1 MQKTIIILMLLV
13 FPLQSALAMTY
24 EDEGRIARD
33 FINLLEANNLIIH
46 DQEITWPIQMIADRL
61 ADHIK
66 EPVYSFKMHVV
77 KDRSVNAFTI
87 PDGHIFINVGTLLF
101 SKDMDEISAVIGHE
115 IGHSQM
121 RHIPE
126 DFEAQK
132 KISAATL
139 LGVLA
144 GTLLSAKNPEAG
156 TAMIFSS
163 LGGSQNIRL
172 AYSRDHEYSADDFS
186 KNIMTSSGIDPSAMV
201 RFLIRLRAFSG
212 SSDIPEYLL
221 THPYTEN
228 RIVNMKDDP
237 GQPKPNKNYWLLN
250 ASVIGLMLP
259 ESEVNTRVT
268 QMPEPYKSLALGL
281 LQTRMGNNSQAL
293 SLFSG
298 LDLPIAYAYRGLNL
312 YSLGRKA
319 EAYPY
324 LKNYAGTARTRIA
337 LADILQE
344 RGEFKEAIEIL
355 EPFQSQDLRADY
367 TLGSLYERTSKPALA
382 HVSFARYFYKT
393 KKYPS
398 SLYHIDKALAYEKEL
413 PKDKVTEL
421 KSMKDMIKKTLKGES
436 QNP

>member
-1 MQKTIIILMLLV
+1 MQKVIIILMLFV
-13 FPLQSALAMTY
+13 FPLQSAIAMTY
-24 EDEGRIARD
+24 EEENKIAGD

-172 AYSRDHEYSADDFS
+172 ALAL
-186 KNIMTSSGIDPSAMV
+186 AMV
-201 RFLIRLRAFSG
+201 R
-212 SSDIPEYLL
+212 
-221 THPYTEN
+221 
-228 RIVNMKDDP
+228 
-237 GQPKPNKNYWLLN
+237 
-250 ASVIGLMLP
+250 
-259 ESEVNTRVT
+259 
-268 QMPEPYKSLALGL
+268 
-281 LQTRMGNNSQAL
+281 
-293 SLFSG
+293 
-298 LDLPIAYAYRGLNL
+298 
-312 YSLGRKA
+312 
-319 EAYPY
+319 
-324 LKNYAGTARTRIA
+324 A
-337 LADILQE
+337 LA
-344 RGEFKEAIEIL
+344 
-355 EPFQSQDLRADY
+355 P
-367 TLGSLYERTSKPALA
+367 TL
-382 HVSFARYFYKT
+382 
-393 KKYPS
+393 
-398 SLYHIDKALAYEKEL
+398 
-413 PKDKVTEL
+413 
-421 KSMKDMIKKTLKGES
+421 
-436 QNP
+436 